1 MLFSRSRVVLFLI
14 CIFIFMAAIFV
25 YTDQLIEDQI
35 DRLGEDLLR
44 LQASMVAW
52 VAGEFQ
58 SSASAFDAEVQSAKD
73 RYVEQQFQ
81 ILISLISNAATD
93 VQTDETLIAEFS
105 DGTFGSIR
113 EDGSIFYKGTL
124 PESVISHAVSLHEG
138 AWQLKKIEK
147 MEVSDPDP
155 AFNGGKTYAV
165 YFYKSEKT
173 GGILFTGGRIFSSAN
188 EMHLST
194 IPLERYLDNL
204 YETRGY
210 ESLLLN
216 NSGRIVSAY
225 DPARIGTTLSQTDAR
240 SGISLFQKI
249 VDHPDQEF
257 EVVLDRVYEAYTL
270 PLEEGHILL
279 MKPAVPEGSVNR
291 FSKVLGYVLILF
303 NLAIVTA
310 VMMFLRKNHAFVIE
324 KISLT
329 EMQVKRRRQAAGFI
343 VVVIVLGFAMMILL
357 INGLLNI
364 QMTQLDFDKELQ
376 RFSDAMAGQYTEA
389 YESLEEQNALFNLEM
404 RRNKTEQVKAL
415 YTSLR
420 AVSSES
426 IRKYPSTASSG
437 DYVINWMRVSQTT
450 RELIASQY
458 GIDLGMVEDYIITG
472 PKEAGS
478 GVTLIGYDAEKLNVW
493 VVQSLISGASEEQ
506 PFSWVPLA
514 TSEAHINGFFAHY
527 TLKGLESVPVLE
539 AVLPDS
545 GNTRSHAEA
554 IGMAL
559 YRDALD
565 ETIGIRKPN
574 GQSWIV
580 YVPTSDPLSGDLRQ
594 AAYDFTRA
602 MSLATL
608 VLVLVVMGGWWHYGR
623 KEPIS

>member
-1 MLFSRSRVVLFLI
+1 MLFSRSRVVMFLI

-35 DRLGEDLLR
+35 DRLEEDLLR

-58 SSASAFDAEVQSAKD
+58 SSASVFDAEIQSARD
-73 RYVEQQFQ
+73 RFIEQQFQ
-81 ILISLISNAATD
+81 VLVSLISNASTNA
-93 VQTDETLIAEFS
+93 QADETLIAEFS
-105 DGTFGSIR
+105 DGSFGSLR
-113 EDGSIFYKGTL
+113 EDGSLFYKGPL
-124 PESVISHAVSLHEG
+124 PEAVISYAYSLHKG
-138 AWQLKKIEK
+138 SWQLKKIERL
-147 MEVSDPDP
+147 EVSDPDP
-155 AFNGGKTYAV
+155 LFNSGENYVV
-165 YFYKSEKT
+165 YFYRSEKT
-173 GGILFTGGRIFSSAN
+173 GSVLFTGARILSSADQIR
-188 EMHLST
+188 LST
-194 IPLERYLDNL
+194 SPLEAYLKNL
-204 YETRGY
+204 HETRGY
-210 ESLLLN
+210 ESILLN
-216 NSGRIVSAY
+216 NSGRIVNAY
-225 DPARIGTTLSQTDAR
+225 DPAKIGMTLSQTDAK

-249 VDHPDQEF
+249 IDNPDQKF
-257 EVVLDRVYEAYTL
+257 EVALDQVYEAYTL
-270 PLEEGHILL
+270 PLDEGHILL
-279 MKPAVPEGSVNR
+279 MKPAAAEESVNR
-291 FSKVLGYVLILF
+291 FSRVLGYVLILF

-329 EMQVKRRRQAAGFI
+329 EMQVKRRRHAAGFI

-389 YESLEEQNALFNLEM
+389 YESLEEQNDLFNLEM
-404 RRNKTEQVKAL
+404 RSNKTEQVKAL

-420 AVSSES
+420 DISSEA
-426 IRKYPSTASSG
+426 IRKYPSTASSS

-450 RELIASQY
+450 RELVASQY
-458 GIDLGMVEDYIITG
+458 GIDLGLVEDYIVTG

-478 GVTLIGYDAEKLNVW
+478 GVTLIGYDSEKLNVW
-493 VVQSLISGASEEQ
+493 VVQSLVSGSSEEQ
-506 PFSWVPLA
+506 PFSWAPLA
-514 TSEAHINGFFAHY
+514 ASGAHINGFFAHY
-527 TLKGLESVPVLE
+527 TLKGLESIPVLE

-554 IGMAL
+554 LGMAL
-559 YRDALD
+559 YHDALD

-608 VLVLVVMGGWWHYGR
+608 LLVLVVVGGWWHYGR
-623 KEPIS
+623 KEPVS